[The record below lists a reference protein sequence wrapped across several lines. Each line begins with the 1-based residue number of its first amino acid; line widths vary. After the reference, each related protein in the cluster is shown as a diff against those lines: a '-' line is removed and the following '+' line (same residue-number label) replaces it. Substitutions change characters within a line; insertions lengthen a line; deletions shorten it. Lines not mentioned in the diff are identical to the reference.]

1 MKVLTAAQ
9 MQAVD
14 RRTIDEIGIP
24 GVVLMENAG
33 RGVAEEIMQRFSP
46 TEAPPAV
53 SPRGASPRA
62 LILAGKGNNGGD
74 GYVIARHL
82 LNNGWDVQTLVLA
95 ERDAIKGD
103 AALNL
108 TTLENC
114 GSRVDFVPDSEALAT
129 CLGAIGEFTVLV
141 DAIFGTGLAKPAQG
155 FYLQAIEWLNQQP
168 SPVVA
173 VDISSGVD
181 ASTGRV
187 LGTAV
192 NSALTV
198 SFAFPKVGQ
207 ISYPG
212 AGLAGELVT
221 VDIGIP
227 GQITGQVSTDCLLID
242 AEEGRRLLPVR
253 SREGHKG
260 TFGHLLVVAGSTG
273 KGGAAVMAAESGLRG
288 GAGLVTLA
296 CPQSIQPTLASQLT
310 EVMTVPLADSK
321 GGISLLSYDD
331 LLALVEGKQALA
343 IGPGLGLGE
352 ETSDMV
358 RRLVQGSNLPM
369 VIDADGLIALCGHTH
384 ILDRQLGRPIVL
396 TPHPGEMARLTGFS
410 VDEIQANRFVVA
422 RDFAVHHRV
431 VLVLKGARTL
441 TASPDGRVHVN
452 SSGHAG
458 LASGGMGDVL
468 TGLIGS
474 LLAQGLAAMD
484 AATLGVY
491 LHGVAA
497 DRLLTTFGDAG
508 LLATD
513 VMYELP
519 AARQALSKE
528 G

>member
-9 MQAVD
+9 MQVLD
-14 RRTIDEIGIP
+14 RRTINEIGIP

-33 RGVAEEIMQRFSP
+33 RGVAEEIIKRFSP
-46 TEAPPAV
+46 AD
-53 SPRGASPRA
+53 SPRA

-82 LNNGWDVQTLVLA
+82 LNRGWDVQTLVLA
-95 ERDAIKGD
+95 ERDVIKGD

-108 TTLENC
+108 SALENC
-114 GSRVDFVPDSEALAT
+114 GGRVGFVLDEEALEDA
-129 CLGAIGEFTVLV
+129 LAVIGEFTVLV
-141 DAIFGTGLAKPAQG
+141 DALFGTGLTKPAQG
-155 FYLQAIEWLNQQP
+155 LYLQTIEWLNQQS
-168 SPVVA
+168 SPVIA
-173 VDISSGVD
+173 VDLPSGID

-187 LGTAV
+187 PGAAV
-192 NSALTV
+192 KAALTV

-207 ISYPG
+207 VSYPG
-212 AGLAGELVT
+212 AGLVGELVIL
-221 VDIGIP
+221 DISIP
-227 GQITGQVSTDCLLID
+227 EQVAGQASTDCLLID
-242 AEEGRRLLPVR
+242 AAEAWRLLPVR
-253 SREGHKG
+253 SRDGHKG

-288 GAGLVTLA
+288 GSGLVTLA
-296 CPQSIQPTLASQLT
+296 CPQSAQPSIASRLT
-310 EVMTVPLADSK
+310 EVMTVALADFK
-321 GGISLLSYDD
+321 GEISLLAFDD
-331 LLALVEGKQALA
+331 LLALTDGKQALA

-352 ETSDMV
+352 ETSGLI
-358 RRLVQGSNLPM
+358 RRLVQASALP
-369 VIDADGLIALCGHTH
+369 VVVDADGLTALCGHTH
-384 ILDRQLGRPIVL
+384 ILEHQSDRQIVL
-396 TPHPGEMARLTGFS
+396 TPHPGEMARLTGLS
-410 VDEIQANRFVVA
+410 TDEIQADRFAVA
-422 RDFAVHHRV
+422 RDFAVRHRV

-452 SSGHAG
+452 NSGHAG

-474 LLAQGLAAMD
+474 LLAQGLAALD

-491 LHGVAA
+491 LHGLAA
-497 DRLLTTFGDAG
+497 DRLLATFGDAG

-528 G
+528 D

>member
-33 RGVAEEIMQRFSP
+33 RGVAEAIIERFSP
-46 TEAPPAV
+46 V
-53 SPRGASPRA
+53 GSHRA

-82 LNNGWDVQTLVLA
+82 LNKGWDVKTLVLA
-95 ERDAIKGD
+95 EREAIKGD

-108 TTLENC
+108 KALENC
-114 GSRVDFVPDSEALAT
+114 GGQIDFIAEKETLKTSLAAVGK
-129 CLGAIGEFTVLV
+129 LTVLI
-141 DAIFGTGLAKPAQG
+141 DALFGTGLTKAAHG
-155 FYLQAIEWLNQQP
+155 LYLQAIEWLNQQ
-168 SPVVA
+168 SAPVIA
-173 VDISSGVD
+173 VDIPSGVD

-187 LGTAV
+187 LGAAV
-192 NSALTV
+192 NATLTV

-212 AGLAGELVT
+212 SGFVGELVT

-227 GQITGQVSTDCLLID
+227 ESLAGQVPKDCLLVD
-242 AEEGRRLLPVR
+242 AAEARRLLPVR
-253 SREGHKG
+253 SRDGHKG

-273 KGGAAVMAAESGLRG
+273 KCGAAVMAAESGLRG

-296 CPQSIQPTLASQLT
+296 CPQSSQPSIASRLA

-321 GGISLLSYDD
+321 GELGLPAFDD
-331 LLALVEGKQALA
+331 LKTLIEGKQALA

-352 ETSDMV
+352 ETSGMI
-358 RRLVQGSNLPM
+358 RRLVQDSDLPM
-369 VIDADGLIALCGHTH
+369 VIDADGLTALCGHTDV
-384 ILDRQLGRPIVL
+384 LERQSTQQIVL
-396 TPHPGEMARLTGFS
+396 TPHPGEMARLTGLS

-422 RDFAVHHRV
+422 RDFAVRHRV

-474 LLAQGLAAMD
+474 LLAQGLSAMD
-484 AATLGVY
+484 AATLGVF
-491 LHGVAA
+491 LHGLAA

-528 G
+528 S

>member
-33 RGVAEEIMQRFSP
+33 RGVAEAIIERFSP
-46 TEAPPAV
+46 AGP
-53 SPRGASPRA
+53 PRA

-82 LNNGWDVQTLVLA
+82 LNKGWDVKTLVLA
-95 ERDAIKGD
+95 EREAIKGD

-108 TTLENC
+108 KALENS
-114 GSRVDFVPDSEALAT
+114 GGQIDFIADNETQKTSLAAAGK
-129 CLGAIGEFTVLV
+129 LTVLI
-141 DAIFGTGLAKPAQG
+141 DALFGTGLTKPVHG
-155 FYLQAIEWLNQQP
+155 LYLQAIEWLNQQP
-168 SPVVA
+168 VPVIA
-173 VDISSGVD
+173 VDIPSGVD

-192 NSALTV
+192 NATLTV

-207 ISYPG
+207 VSYPG
-212 AGLAGELVT
+212 AGFAGELVT

-227 GQITGQVSTDCLLID
+227 ESLAGQVSTDCVLIN
-242 AEEGRRLLPVR
+242 AAEGRRLLPVR
-253 SREGHKG
+253 SQDGHKG

-273 KGGAAVMAAESGLRG
+273 KCGAAVMAAESGLRG

-296 CPQSIQPTLASQLT
+296 CPQSVQPSIVSRLT
-310 EVMTVPLADSK
+310 EVMTVPLADSE
-321 GGISLLSYDD
+321 GELSLLAFDE
-331 LLALVEGKQALA
+331 LLALAEGKQALA

-352 ETSDMV
+352 ETGDMI
-358 RRLVQGSNLPM
+358 RRLVQDSDLPM
-369 VIDADGLIALCGHTH
+369 VIDADGLTAICGHTDV
-384 ILDRQLGRPIVL
+384 LERQLSRQIVL
-396 TPHPGEMARLTGFS
+396 TPHPGEMARLMGLTTA
-410 VDEIQANRFVVA
+410 EIQADRFMVA
-422 RDFAVHHRV
+422 RDFAVRHRV

-452 SSGHAG
+452 NSGHAG

-491 LHGVAA
+491 LHGLAA
-497 DRLLTTFGDAG
+497 DRLLATFGDAG

-528 G
+528 S

>member
-9 MQAVD
+9 MQAID

-33 RGVAEEIMQRFSP
+33 RGVAEEIIRRFSP
-46 TEAPPAV
+46 A
-53 SPRGASPRA
+53 GSPRA

-82 LNNGWDVQTLVLA
+82 LNKGWDVQTLVLA

-108 TTLENC
+108 KALENC
-114 GSRVDFVPDSEALAT
+114 CGRVDFVLGSETLVTDLA
-129 CLGAIGEFTVLV
+129 AIGEFTVLV
-141 DAIFGTGLAKPAQG
+141 DAIFGTGLTKPPQG
-155 FYLQAIEWLNQQP
+155 LYLKAIEWLNQQP
-168 SPVVA
+168 LPVIA
-173 VDISSGVD
+173 VDIPSGVD

-187 LGTAV
+187 LSTAV

-207 ISYPG
+207 VSYPG
-212 AGLAGELVT
+212 AGLVGELVT

-227 GQITGQVSTDCLLID
+227 EQVAGQASTNFLLID
-242 AEEGRRLLPVR
+242 AAEGRHLLPAR
-253 SREGHKG
+253 SRDGHKG

-296 CPQSIQPTLASQLT
+296 CPQSIQPILASQLT
-310 EVMTVPLADSK
+310 EVMTVPLADSE
-321 GGISLLSYDD
+321 GEIGLLSYDD
-331 LLALVEGKQALA
+331 LLTLIVGKQALA

-352 ETSDMV
+352 EARGLI
-358 RRLVQGSNLPM
+358 RRLVQASDLPM
-369 VIDADGLIALCGHTH
+369 VIDADGLTALCGHMH
-384 ILDRQLGRPIVL
+384 ILDRQVDQQIVL
-396 TPHPGEMARLTGFS
+396 TPHPGEMARLTGLS
-410 VDEIQANRFVVA
+410 VDEIQENRFVVA
-422 RDFAVHHRV
+422 RDFAVRHRV

-441 TASPDGRVHVN
+441 TASPDGSVHIN
-452 SSGHAG
+452 NSGHAG

>member
-14 RRTIDEIGIP
+14 RQTIDEIGIP

-33 RGVAEEIMQRFSP
+33 RGVAEEIIQRFSP
-46 TEAPPAV
+46 V
-53 SPRGASPRA
+53 YSPSA
-62 LILAGKGNNGGD
+62 LVLAGKGNNGGD

-82 LNNGWDVQTLVLA
+82 LNRGWDVQTLVLA

-103 AALNL
+103 AAVNL
-108 TTLENC
+108 TALENC
-114 GSRVDFVPDSEALAT
+114 NGKVDFTPDSEALAACIEAT
-129 CLGAIGEFTVLV
+129 GEFTVLV
-141 DAIFGTGLAKPAQG
+141 DAIFGTGLTKPAQG
-155 FYLQAIEWLNQQP
+155 LYLKAIEWLNQQP
-168 SPVVA
+168 SPVIA

-187 LGTAV
+187 LGVAV

-207 ISYPG
+207 VSYPG

-227 GQITGQVSTDCLLID
+227 EQVTAQASTDCLLID
-242 AEEGRRLLPVR
+242 AAEARRLLPVR
-253 SREGHKG
+253 SRDGHKG

-296 CPQSIQPTLASQLT
+296 CPQSIQPVLASQLT

-321 GGISLLSYDD
+321 GEIGLLSYDD
-331 LLALVEGKQALA
+331 LLTLAEGKQALA

-352 ETSDMV
+352 ETSGLV
-358 RRLVQGSNLPM
+358 RRLVEDSELPM
-369 VIDADGLIALCGHTH
+369 VIDADGLTAFCGHTH
-384 ILDRQLGRPIVL
+384 IFDHQVDRQIVL
-396 TPHPGEMARLTGFS
+396 TPHPGEMARLTGLP

-422 RDFAVHHRV
+422 RDFAVRHSV

-474 LLAQGLAAMD
+474 LLAQGLDAMA

-491 LHGVAA
+491 LHGLAA
-497 DRLLTTFGDAG
+497 DRLLATFGDAG